1 MRDWIVRQL
10 AGARSD
16 RLDDR
21 DKLGGDKLE
30 DNDRLGRFWLRGEIP
45 VVASDAI
52 PANSDLSWLP
62 YDRPEQASGPY
73 KDVRVTYETNT
84 RGWRSR
90 EVVLPSP
97 NRKIMFVGCS
107 YTMGVGLPYDEVWTS
122 IVTRQVE
129 AALGE
134 TVEQHNFGYP
144 AHANDFFAMVV
155 HQVLPILK
163 PDLLIVL
170 FTEFSR
176 RTLFHRFGRL
186 MAFLPNWV
194 VPGHKADH
202 AAFIRLQSNSHDFMD
217 FVRQHSLID
226 AVARLNGVPW
236 IWQTWGRQSL
246 LPPPEQLARYVKTDN
261 MIDCAFPAYGHLA
274 TEETMRLDLARDGK
288 HPGPKAN
295 EIFGLAT
302 SRFALSRGLLAAAR

>member
-1 MRDWIVRQL
+1 VRAWIARRL
-10 AGARSD
+10 ARATPD
-16 RLDDR
+16 RLDAP
-21 DKLGGDKLE
+21 DKLE

-52 PANSDLSWLP
+52 PANSELSWLP
-62 YDRPEQASGPY
+62 YDRPSQASGPY
-73 KDVRVTYETNT
+73 KDVKVTYKTNA

-90 EVVLPSP
+90 EILPSP

-107 YTMGVGLPYDEVWTS
+107 FTMGVGLPYDEVWTS
-122 IVTRQVE
+122 IVTRQIE

-186 MAFLPNWV
+186 MAFLPNWL

-202 AAFIRLQSNSHDFMD
+202 KAFILLQSDSNDFMD

-226 AVARLNGVPW
+226 AAARLNGVPW

-246 LPPPEQLARYVKTDN
+246 LPPPEQLAKYVRTDN
-261 MIDCAFPAYGHLA
+261 MIDCAFPMYGHLA

-288 HPGPKAN
+288 HPGPRAN
-295 EIFGLAT
+295 ESFGLAT
-302 SRFALSRGLLAAAR
+302 SRFLLSRGLFAKSDA